1 MSSTLVFTIV
11 SPQQGRRY
19 DSGVP
24 ARGLRTTGVDVRF
37 GTDDTFHATGR
48 QS

>member
-11 SPQQGRRY
+11 SPEQGRRY

-24 ARGLRTTGVDVRF
+24 ARGFRTTGVDVRF
-37 GTDDTFHATGR
+37 GADDTLHARGR
-48 QS
+48 QA